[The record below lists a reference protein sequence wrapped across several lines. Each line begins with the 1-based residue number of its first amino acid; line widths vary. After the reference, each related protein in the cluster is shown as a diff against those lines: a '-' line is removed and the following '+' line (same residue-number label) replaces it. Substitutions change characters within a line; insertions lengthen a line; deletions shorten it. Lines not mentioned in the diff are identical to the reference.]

1 MRVGFPESQLRD
13 RDLYAGRLLEN
24 ARMLNAHGGGKE
36 VALSR
41 GKNVGCNDITTK
53 ALADSL
59 VPRVRH
65 HLCSVHGYIQSKA
78 TYQGKLPPCLLRHVS
93 YCALFNPAP
102 PNPIYHFHSTH
113 QILNDLRSK
122 FVKSVRNNLAVTT

>member
-41 GKNVGCNDITTK
+41 GKTWAAMTSQQR
-53 ALADSL
+53 L
-59 VPRVRH
+59 
-65 HLCSVHGYIQSKA
+65 
-78 TYQGKLPPCLLRHVS
+78 
-93 YCALFNPAP
+93 
-102 PNPIYHFHSTH
+102 
-113 QILNDLRSK
+113 
-122 FVKSVRNNLAVTT
+122 